1 MKKIL
6 LINAEGVQAICLAR
20 SLRKQ
25 GHRVIGFCNH
35 KMSSGYTTRWLSER
49 HKTPDI
55 TIDSENF
62 KQVLYEYLTNNKVD
76 LIIPL
81 ADDGADFLSRHKE
94 EIEMEFLAK
103 CAVPTFEIFNIA
115 NNKQKLME
123 LCEKHRLCHPRTRAL
138 PVSIE
143 ENFKEYIMPTIEY
156 VGFPAFI
163 KPNLSQGAKGIV
175 RVDNFEELVE
185 KFPRINRQFGGCTL
199 QEYVIQPDYYYN
211 VMLYRDRN
219 GNMDNYTII
228 KIRRFFPLK
237 GGSSCYS
244 ETIEYDYLLNQ
255 CREVLEKLN
264 WIGFADFDVL
274 EDRNSG
280 ELKIIEINPRV
291 PSSFQAAFSAGVDF
305 GKIFI
310 ADEFNNQVPTFEY
323 KTGKQVR
330 WMGLDIMWF
339 LFSKDRFKFKP
350 SWFNFFGKN
359 VSYHDGAWN
368 DPMPMISGIIAGLL
382 KYLNPDF
389 RKAKLKG

>member
-1 MKKIL
+1 MKNIL
-6 LINAEGVQAICLAR
+6 LVNAEGVQAICLAH
-20 SLRKQ
+20 SLRGQ

-35 KMSSGYTTRWLSER
+35 KMSSGYVTRWLSER

-55 TIDSENF
+55 TLDSVNF
-62 KQVLYEYLTNNKVD
+62 KKVLYEYLNNNKVD

-81 ADDGADFLSRHKE
+81 ADDGADFISRHKE
-94 EIEMEFLAK
+94 EIERKFLAR

-115 NNKQKLME
+115 NNKQMLME
-123 LCEKHRLCHPRTRAL
+123 LCEAHGLCHPRTRAL

-143 ENFKEYIMPTIEY
+143 EGIIEFIKPTIEY
-156 VGFPAFI
+156 VGFPAII

-175 RVDNFEELVE
+175 RVDCLEELAE
-185 KFPRINRQFGGCTL
+185 KYPEINRQFGECTL
-199 QEYVIQPDYYYN
+199 QEYVIQPNYYYN
-211 VMLYRDRN
+211 VMLYRDRK

-244 ETIEYDYLLNQ
+244 ETIEHDYLLNQ

-274 EDRNSG
+274 EDKNTG

-291 PSSFQAAFSAGVDF
+291 PSSFQAAFAAGVDF

-310 ADEFNNQVPTFEY
+310 ADEFNEQMPTFEY

-330 WMGLDIMWF
+330 WMGLDTMWF

-350 SWFNFFGKN
+350 SWFRFLGKN

-368 DPMPMISGIIAGLL
+368 DPMPMISGMIAGIL
-382 KYLNPDF
+382 KYMNPDF